1 MLHLGLMVN
10 ELPDESIW
18 SVGGIGNSQLAM
30 NILSIVS
37 GGGVR
42 VGLEDNI
49 WYDAERTRL
58 ATNYTLLRRIVSI
71 AEAMGCRPYT
81 PKEARDLLKL

>member
-1 MLHLGLMVN
+1 MG
-10 ELPDESIW
+10 
-18 SVGGIGNSQLAM
+18 
-30 NILSIVS
+30 IVS

-58 ATNYTLLRRIVSI
+58 ATNRDLVERIVSI
-71 AEAMGCRPYT
+71 AENLGHKPYT
-81 PKEARDLLKL
+81 PNEARELLGL